1 LKNYLNTGYLDF
13 SLSQKDKEVIIE
25 CGFMNDFYPP
35 SVWEDFV
42 DFTEHSLSNIDK
54 FIMKNNLV
62 GRTPKEIFTLYL
74 LEK

>member
-1 LKNYLNTGYLDF
+1 
-13 SLSQKDKEVIIE
+13 
-25 CGFMNDFYPP
+25 MNDFYPP